1 MKIVFSPEAWE
12 EYQYWQAADAVMLK
26 RINLLIKDAART
38 PFGGLGKPESLKAN
52 LQGFWSRRIDREHR
66 LAYRVQGSGQAQTLE
81 IIQCRYHY

>member
-12 EYQYWQAADAVMLK
+12 DYQYWQTADDVILK
-26 RINLLIKDAART
+26 RINLLIKNSLKT
-38 PFGGLGKPESLKAN
+38 PFSGLGKPEALKAN

-66 LAYRVQGSGQAQTLE
+66 LVYRVQGSGAAQTLE